1 MRIVVTGREGQ
12 LARSM
17 AERAALTGIEVILV
31 GRPEIDLANP
41 DSLLAPIKA
50 ARPDVIVSAAAYTA
64 VDRAETEEEIAA
76 AINADGAGAVA
87 RVAASLGAPLIHIS
101 TDYVFDGKKTGPYV
115 ETDEPCP
122 VGAYGRT
129 KLGGE
134 RQVQTNAADHVILR
148 TSWVYSPFG
157 GNFVKTML
165 RLAETRDSVSVVAD
179 QIGCPTSAL
188 DIADAVIKVAQ
199 KLVQDPDPGLRGVF
213 HLTGGGRA
221 SWADFATAIFKEF
234 QARGGKKV
242 DVRPISTAEYPTP
255 ALRPANSLLSGDKL
269 AHSYGLRLPDWKQ
282 SLSVCMD
289 RLIQS

>member
-12 LARSM
+12 VARSM
-17 AERAALTGIEVILV
+17 AERAPLAGVEVILV
-31 GRPEIDLANP
+31 GRPEINLADP

-50 ARPDVIVSAAAYTA
+50 ARPDAIVSAAAYTA

-87 RVAASLGAPLIHIS
+87 RVASALGVPVLHIS
-101 TDYVFDGKKTGPYV
+101 TDYVFDGKKIGPYV
-115 ETDEPCP
+115 ETDAPCP
-122 VGAYGRT
+122 VDAYGRT
-129 KLGGE
+129 KLDGE
-134 RQVQTNAADHVILR
+134 RQVQANAANHVILR

-165 RLAETRDSVSVVAD
+165 RLAENRDSVSVVAD

-188 DIADAVIKVAQ
+188 DIADAAIKVAQ
-199 KLVQDPDPGLRGVF
+199 RLVRDPDPGLRGLF
-213 HLTGGGRA
+213 HLTGSGRA
-221 SWADFATAIFKEF
+221 SWADFATAIFAEL
-234 QARGGKKV
+234 QARGGRKI
-242 DVRPISTAEYPTP
+242 DVHPISTAEYPTP
-255 ALRPANSLLSGDKL
+255 AVRPANSLLSGNKL